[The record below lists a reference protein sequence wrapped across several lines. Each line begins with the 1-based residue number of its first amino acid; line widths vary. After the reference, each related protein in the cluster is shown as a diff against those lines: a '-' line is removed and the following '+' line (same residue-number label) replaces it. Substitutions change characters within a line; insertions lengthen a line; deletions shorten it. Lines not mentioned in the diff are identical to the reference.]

1 MAKKQNREFRS
12 DMGQDE
18 EEAKGLPKINHERA
32 IEIAGNTL
40 TNVLNEFDRLDRVS
54 ILQ

>member
-1 MAKKQNREFRS
+1 
-12 DMGQDE
+12 MGQNE

-32 IEIAGNTL
+32 IKIAGNTL
-40 TNVLNEFDRLDRVS
+40 TNVLEEFGNLDRVS